1 MPTKPHLYSTTHQ
14 TPVGDLT
21 LIASDQGLR
30 AILWPGAPASQTG
43 HVAVPT
49 TGS

>member
-21 LIASDQGLR
+21 RGVRKLLVRYRKRDVIGDPPRRRHIVS
-30 AILWPGAPASQTG
+30 
-43 HVAVPT
+43 
-49 TGS
+49 